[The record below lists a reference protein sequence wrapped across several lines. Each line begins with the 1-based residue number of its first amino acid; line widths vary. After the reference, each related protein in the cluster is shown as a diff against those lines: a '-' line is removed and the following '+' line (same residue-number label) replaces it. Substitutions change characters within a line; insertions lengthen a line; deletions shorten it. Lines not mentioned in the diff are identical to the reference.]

1 MAALSGIMTEEVF
14 TVATGTA
21 VTQVAEA
28 MVRGRF
34 GSALVMSGPMLI
46 GILTE
51 RDVLRAASSGAD
63 LSSSPASKWMTPD
76 PVTAPPDLDSE
87 EAAETML
94 THGFRHLPVVDGGRV
109 VGIVSLRDLLSAHVR
124 RRR

>member
-51 RDVLRAASSGAD
+51 RDVLRAASSG
-63 LSSSPASKWMTPD
+63 
-76 PVTAPPDLDSE
+76 
-87 EAAETML
+87 
-94 THGFRHLPVVDGGRV
+94 
-109 VGIVSLRDLLSAHVR
+109 
-124 RRR
+124 